1 MTNSTMKNK
10 AFLPYFKILKPIIS
24 IVFILSIWEVA
35 ALIVNDEFFLPDILK
50 TTESLF
56 KILFSG
62 TFFKVIFTALYRVGA
77 GLILGIFLG
86 IILATLCHKFDFLST
101 IFSPLIS
108 IMKATP
114 VACIIVL
121 LWIRMS
127 YTEIAVFVVV
137 LMILPI
143 VWQNVYDGYKSIDN
157 SLIEV
162 TNVFELTRLQRF
174 RILIMPSILS
184 YLLPAIITSVG
195 LAWKA
200 EIAAEIMTNSNI
212 GRLIY
217 DYKTVSYDTASIFAW
232 TVIIVSL
239 SIIFEKVTKCFLGR
253 LINDLKA

>member
-1 MTNSTMKNK
+1 
-10 AFLPYFKILKPIIS
+10 
-24 IVFILSIWEVA
+24 
-35 ALIVNDEFFLPDILK
+35 
-50 TTESLF
+50 
-56 KILFSG
+56 
-62 TFFKVIFTALYRVGA
+62 
-77 GLILGIFLG
+77 
-86 IILATLCHKFDFLST
+86 
-101 IFSPLIS
+101 
-108 IMKATP
+108 MKATP

-143 VWQNVYDGYKSIDN
+143 VWQNVYDGYKSIDKN
-157 SLIEV
+157 LIEV
-162 TNVFELTRLQRF
+162 SNVFELSKLQRF
-174 RILIMPSILS
+174 KILIMPSILS

-239 SIIFEKVTKCFLGR
+239 SIIFEKVTKYFLGR
-253 LINDLKA
+253 LINDLKT

>member
-62 TFFKVIFTALYRVGA
+62 TFFKVIFIALYRVGA
-77 GLILGIFLG
+77 GLISGIFLG

>member
-1 MTNSTMKNK
+1 MTNSTMENK
-10 AFLPYFKILKPIIS
+10 AFLPRFKALKTIIS
-24 IVFILSIWEVA
+24 AVFILSVWEIA
-35 ALIVNDEFFLPDILK
+35 ALIINDEFFLPDVL
-50 TTESLF
+50 TTAESLF

-62 TFFKVIFTALYRVGA
+62 VFFKVIFTALYRVGA
-77 GLILGIFLG
+77 GLVLGILLG
-86 IILATLCHKFDFLST
+86 ILLATLCHKFDFLNAM
-101 IFSPLIS
+101 FSPLIS

-114 VACIIVL
+114 VASIIVL

-127 YTEIAVFVVV
+127 YTEIAIFVVI

-143 VWQNVYDGYKSIDN
+143 IWQNVYDGYKSIDK

-162 TNVFELTRLQRF
+162 ANVFELTRLQRF

-200 EIAAEIMTNSNI
+200 EVAAEIMTNSNI

-217 DYKTVSYDTASIFAW
+217 DFKTVSYDTASIFAW

-239 SIIFEKVTKCFLGR
+239 SIIFEKVTKYFLGR
-253 LINDLKA
+253 LIDDLKA